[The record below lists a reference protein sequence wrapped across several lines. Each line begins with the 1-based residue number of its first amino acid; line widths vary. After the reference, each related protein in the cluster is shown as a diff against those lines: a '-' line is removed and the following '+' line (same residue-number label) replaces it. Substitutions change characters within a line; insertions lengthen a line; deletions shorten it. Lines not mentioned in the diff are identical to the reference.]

1 MVFYKCFVCEEVLET
16 LKSIDGLIHGNLSA
30 VACWLT

>member
-1 MVFYKCFVCEEVLET
+1 MVFNKSFVNKVLET

-30 VACWLT
+30 VACW